1 MLRSGILEG
10 QDRSVTPFSELVCES
25 CQRNMPLGVFS
36 PDLTGQ
42 TPESVMVLPHLGQGL
57 KRQTVHYFTLHR
69 SFGSA
74 AEAVA
79 VLSFLGNAPASSK
92 IARLAALSTS
102 GPVNGSNEPTRHP
115 VVSEIIRTAGLKA
128 IPWFKPDIGCEVRSP
143 GSAIRLPLCPA
154 APIREFGGVHV
165 PQRRCDRLMIGGL
178 RVPAHAATVRNL
190 RAFGTHAGRTHRIY
204 LFPSA
209 VSPSPRSF
217 GTSLV
222 DQSGLGCIGEEHQP
236 RATDD
241 DHTKCHAASN

>member
-1 MLRSGILEG
+1 M
-10 QDRSVTPFSELVCES
+10 
-25 CQRNMPLGVFS
+25 
-36 PDLTGQ
+36 
-42 TPESVMVLPHLGQGL
+42 

-79 VLSFLGNAPASSK
+79 ALSFLGNAPAISK

-128 IPWFKPDIGCEVRSP
+128 IPWFKQDIGCEVRSP

-178 RVPAHAATVRNL
+178 RVPAHVSRCETSGHSVPTPGEHIGSICFL
-190 RAFGTHAGRTHRIY
+190 R
-204 LFPSA
+204 LFHPHLDLSELPWLTSRGWVVPERMPIVWGQA
-209 VSPSPRSF
+209 HPRCDW
-217 GTSLV
+217 G
-222 DQSGLGCIGEEHQP
+222 I
-236 RATDD
+236 
-241 DHTKCHAASN
+241 